1 MKNFNASY
9 GTQRPC
15 LLKSPGLRQ
24 FALLPCKK
32 AVPFTITQK
41 EKKKNNL
48 GANLTKHVWYLY
60 AVIYKMLMK
69 AIQDLNI
76 WRDILWIGKHSWIR
90 RLNIIRIV
98 NFPKADRQA

>member
-41 EKKKNNL
+41 EKKKKQFRSKSNKACIVLICCNL
-48 GANLTKHVWYLY
+48 QNADESNP
-60 AVIYKMLMK
+60 
-69 AIQDLNI
+69 
-76 WRDILWIGKHSWIR
+76 R
-90 RLNIIRIV
+90 
-98 NFPKADRQA
+98 PKYMERHIMDWKTFMD

>member
-48 GANLTKHVWYLY
+48 GANLTKHV
-60 AVIYKMLMK
+60 
-69 AIQDLNI
+69 
-76 WRDILWIGKHSWIR
+76 
-90 RLNIIRIV
+90 
-98 NFPKADRQA
+98 

>member
-41 EKKKNNL
+41 EKKKKNNL
-48 GANLTKHVWYLY
+48 GANLTKHV
-60 AVIYKMLMK
+60 
-69 AIQDLNI
+69 
-76 WRDILWIGKHSWIR
+76 
-90 RLNIIRIV
+90 
-98 NFPKADRQA
+98 